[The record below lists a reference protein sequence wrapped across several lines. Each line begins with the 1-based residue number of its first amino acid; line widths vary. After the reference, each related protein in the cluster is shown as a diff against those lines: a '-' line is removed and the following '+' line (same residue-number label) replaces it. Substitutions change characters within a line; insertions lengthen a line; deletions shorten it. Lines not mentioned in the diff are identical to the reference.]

1 MAGFGRQAGGKVNW
15 ALLPAA
21 AEQAV
26 AAFSF
31 LPKAMSAQPIPA
43 RHKNVNRAEVCDQN
57 FIEFVQNWSGSPH
70 PAPRP
75 DQPVLPDSLC
85 TAQDFLDLFGSQL
98 VSRHL
103 DLMARVLRVKN
114 KVFYTIGS
122 SGHEGNA
129 MVARLTRHTDPAFL
143 HYRSGAFMAE
153 RFRKLPGMDPIM
165 DSALS
170 FAASAEDPASGG
182 RHKVWG
188 SKPLWVI
195 PQTSTIA
202 SHLPKALGT
211 AVAIE
216 QARRIGHTLPVP
228 DDSIAICSF
237 GDASSNHATAQTAF
251 NAAAW
256 TAYQKLPAP
265 VLFVCEDN
273 GIGISVKTPTDWVRA
288 NFEGRRD
295 LDYFFADGLDL
306 ATGYEQVAR
315 AVHHVRT
322 TRRPTFLHLRTTRI
336 MGHAGTDFE
345 IEWRSFEEL
354 MAVEATDPLLRS
366 AAIALESGLFTR
378 ESLLAEY
385 ESVRQKCFA
394 AAEEADRRPRIETLA
409 QVMAPLAPYTPGK
422 VAAEAQRANYAA
434 KRLAVFGG
442 DDKLPEKLP
451 PRHLAIQINNALHDL
466 FCKYPD
472 TLLFGED
479 VAQKGGV
486 YTVTKGLHKAFRN
499 ARVFNTL
506 LDETMILGLAQGY
519 ANMGMLP
526 LPEIQYLA
534 YFHNAC
540 DQIRG
545 EAASLQFFSN
555 DQYRNPMLV
564 RIAGLGYQRGFG
576 GHFHNDNSIAALRD
590 IPGLVVGCPSRGDDA
605 ATMLRTL
612 AALAKVD
619 GRVTVFLEP
628 IALYMTKDLYEAGD
642 GQWLTSYPPP
652 EQAMPLGEGRI
663 YAETAE
669 DLVIFTYGNG
679 VPMSLRAARTIE
691 HELGW
696 KVRIVD
702 LRWLVPLNEPFI
714 AAQAAAAQRIL
725 VVDEGRHSAGVG
737 EGVITAIVEAG
748 HGAKPLRRVVGA
760 DTYTPLAGAAFLV
773 LPGDADIVAAAR
785 ELH

>member
-1 MAGFGRQAGGKVNW
+1 MAVPN
-15 ALLPAA
+15 
-21 AEQAV
+21 
-26 AAFSF
+26 
-31 LPKAMSAQPIPA
+31 PIPA
-43 RHKNVNRAEVCDQN
+43 RMKGLNRAEICDVN
-57 FIEFVQNWSGSPH
+57 FQEYVRDFDGAGGRAK
-70 PAPRP
+70 PAPG
-75 DQPVLPDSLC
+75 DAILPGS
-85 TAQDFLDLFGSQL
+85 ALDARGFRELFESQL
-98 VSRHL
+98 ISRHL
-103 DLMARVLRVKN
+103 DLMARVLRVQN

-143 HYRSGAFMAE
+143 HYRSGGFMAE

-170 FAASAEDPASGG
+170 FAASKDDPASGG

-188 SKPLWVI
+188 SKPLWVL

-202 SHLPKALGT
+202 SHLPKAFGT

-216 QARRIGHTLPVP
+216 QARRIGHQLPIP

-256 TAYQKLPAP
+256 TAYQGLPAP

-273 GIGISVKTPTDWVRA
+273 GIGISVKTPDGWVGRNFRDRA
-288 NFEGRRD
+288 D
-295 LDYFFADGLDL
+295 LDYFSADGLDL
-306 ATGYEQVAR
+306 ASGYGDVAR
-315 AVHHVRT
+315 AIEHCRN

-345 IEWRSFEEL
+345 IEWRSIEEL
-354 MAVEATDPLLRS
+354 CRVEATDPLLRS
-366 AAIALESGLFTR
+366 AAIALESGLMSKDEIVALYEGTR
-378 ESLLAEY
+378 K
-385 ESVRQKCFA
+385 KCFA
-394 AAEEADRRPRIETLA
+394 AAEDADRRPRLSSLEDVTK
-409 QVMAPLAPYTPGK
+409 PLAPYTPAAVK
-422 VAAEAQRANYAA
+422 AEAERAPPAEARA
-434 KRLAVFGG
+434 KAFGG
-442 DDKLPEKLP
+442 EAKLPEKQP
-451 PRHLAIQINNALHDL
+451 AKHLAIQINQALHDL
-466 FCKYPD
+466 FAKYPE

-486 YTVTKGLHKAFRN
+486 YTVTKGLQKAFGPR
-499 ARVFNTL
+499 RVFNTL
-506 LDETMILGLAQGY
+506 LDETIILGLAQGY

-534 YFHNAC
+534 YLHNAA

-555 DQYRNPMLV
+555 DQYRNPMVV
-564 RIAGLGYQRGFG
+564 RIASLGYQRGFG
-576 GHFHNDNSIAALRD
+576 GHFHNDNSITALRD

-619 GRVTVFLEP
+619 GRVCAFLEP

-642 GQWLTSYPPP
+642 GGWLTEYPAPD
-652 EQAMPLGEGRI
+652 QAMTLGEGRV
-663 YAETAE
+663 YMSDKSREGND
-669 DLVIFTYGNG
+669 DLVIFTFGNG

-691 HELGW
+691 AKHGW
-696 KVRIVD
+696 KVRVCD
-702 LRWLVPLNEPFI
+702 LRWLVPLNEAWI
-714 AAQAAAAQRIL
+714 REQAASAKRIL
-725 VVDEGRHSAGVG
+725 IVDEGRRSAGVG
-737 EGVITAIVEAG
+737 EGIVTAVVEG
-748 HGAKPLRRVVGA
+748 GYGARPFRRVVGA
-760 DTYTPLAGAAFLV
+760 DTFTPLAGAAFLV
-773 LPGDADIVAAAR
+773 IPSEDDIVAAADT
-785 ELH
+785 L

>member
-1 MAGFGRQAGGKVNW
+1 MFATVPN
-15 ALLPAA
+15 
-21 AEQAV
+21 
-26 AAFSF
+26 
-31 LPKAMSAQPIPA
+31 PIPA
-43 RHKNVNRAEVCDQN
+43 RMKGLNRAEICDVN
-57 FIEFVQNWSGSPH
+57 FTEFVKAWDGTRQAR
-70 PAPRP
+70 PAPGEAIL
-75 DQPVLPDSLC
+75 DGSALD
-85 TAQDFLDLFGSQL
+85 AQGFRELFESQL
-98 VSRHL
+98 ISRHL
-103 DLMARVLRVKN
+103 DLMARVLRVQN

-129 MVARLTRHTDPAFL
+129 MVARAARHTDPAFL
-143 HYRSGAFMAE
+143 HYRSGGFMAE

-170 FAASAEDPASGG
+170 FAASKDDPASGG

-188 SKPLWVI
+188 SKPLWVL

-216 QARRIGHTLPVP
+216 TGKRLGTQLPIP
-228 DDSIAICSF
+228 DDSITICSF
-237 GDASSNHATAQTAF
+237 GDASANHATAQTAF
-251 NAAAW
+251 NAASW

-273 GIGISVKTPTDWVRA
+273 GIGISVKTPTGWIAESMR
-288 NFEGRRD
+288 NRPD

-306 ATGYEQVAR
+306 ATGYGQVQA
-315 AVHHVRT
+315 AVEHCRR

-345 IEWRSFEEL
+345 IEWRSVEEL
-354 MAVEATDPLLRS
+354 CAVEAGDPLLRS
-366 AAIALESGLFTR
+366 AAIAIESGLM
-378 ESLLAEY
+378 SKDDVLALY
-385 ESVRQKCFA
+385 EATRQKCFA
-394 AAEEADRRPRIETLA
+394 AAEEADRRPKLDSLA
-409 QVMAPLAPYTPGK
+409 DVVAPLAPYTPDK
-422 VAAEAQRANYAA
+422 VKAEAERADYADR
-434 KRLAVFGG
+434 RLAAFGSEA
-442 DDKLPEKLP
+442 KLPENQP
-451 PRHLAIQINNALHDL
+451 PRHLAIQINQALHDI
-466 FCKYPD
+466 FAKYPD

-486 YTVTKGLHKAFRN
+486 YTVTKGLQKAFGPR
-499 ARVFNTL
+499 RVFNTL
-506 LDETMILGLAQGY
+506 LDETMILGMAQGF

-526 LPEIQYLA
+526 IPEIQYLA

-555 DQYRNPMLV
+555 NQYANPMVV

-576 GHFHNDNSIAALRD
+576 GHFHNDNSITALRD

-612 AALAKVD
+612 TALSKVD
-619 GRVTVFLEP
+619 GRVSVFLEP

-642 GQWLTSYPPP
+642 GKWLTDYPAPG
-652 EQAMPLGEGRI
+652 EAMTLGEGRV
-663 YAETAE
+663 YLPESGGKGD

-679 VPMSLRAARTIE
+679 VPMSLRAARRIE
-691 HELGW
+691 QKHGW
-696 KVRIVD
+696 KARVVD
-702 LRWLVPLNEPFI
+702 LRWLVPLNEQYI
-714 AAQAAAAQRIL
+714 REQAKTAKRIL
-725 VVDEGRHSAGVG
+725 IVDEGRHSAGVG
-737 EGVITAIVEAG
+737 EGVITAIAEGGYSAR
-748 HGAKPLRRVVGA
+748 PFQRVVGA

-773 LPGDADIVAAAR
+773 IPADDDIVAAADR
-785 ELH
+785 LA

>member
-1 MAGFGRQAGGKVNW
+1 MNAAVN
-15 ALLPAA
+15 
-21 AEQAV
+21 
-26 AAFSF
+26 
-31 LPKAMSAQPIPA
+31 PIPA

-57 FIEFVQNWSGSPH
+57 FLEFVRDWPGS
-70 PAPRP
+70 ARARGTA
-75 DQPVLPDSLC
+75 DASVLADSIC
-85 TAQDFLDLFGSQL
+85 TQRDFVELFDSQL

-143 HYRSGAFMAE
+143 HYRSGGFMAE
-153 RFRKLPGMDPIM
+153 RFRKLPGMDPVM

-170 FAASAEDPASGG
+170 FAASSEDPASGG

-188 SKPLWVI
+188 SKPLWVL

-216 QARRIGHTLPVP
+216 QARRIGHTLPIP
-228 DDSIAICSF
+228 PDSIAICSF
-237 GDASSNHATAQTAF
+237 GDASANHATAQTAF

-273 GIGISVKTPTDWVRA
+273 GIGISVKTPTDWISA
-288 NFEGRRD
+288 SFAQRRD
-295 LDYFFADGLDL
+295 LDYFYADGLDL
-306 ATGYEQVAR
+306 AAGYEGVAR
-315 AVHHVRT
+315 AVHHCRT

-366 AAIALESGLFTR
+366 AAIALEAGVYTK
-378 ESLLAEY
+378 EQLLARY
-385 ESVRQKCFA
+385 EDFRAKCFA
-394 AAEEADRRPRIETLA
+394 AAEEADRRPKLTSLTT
-409 QVMAPLAPYTPGK
+409 VVAPLAPYTPDK
-422 VAAEAQRANYAA
+422 VRAEAQRADYEMQRV
-434 KRLAVFGG
+434 KVFGSAE
-442 DDKLPEKLP
+442 KLPEKLP

-466 FCKYPD
+466 FAKYPEA
-472 TLLFGED
+472 LLFGED

-486 YTVTKGLHKAFRN
+486 YTVTKGLHKAFKN

-506 LDETMILGLAQGY
+506 LDETMIFGLAQGF

-526 LPEIQYLA
+526 VPEIQYLA

-555 DQYRNPMLV
+555 NQYRNPMLV
-564 RIAGLGYQRGFG
+564 RMAGLGYQRGFG
-576 GHFHNDNSIAALRD
+576 GHFHNDNSITALRD
-590 IPGLVVGCPSRGDDA
+590 IPGLIVGCPSRGDDA

-619 GRVTVFLEP
+619 GRVTIFLEP
-628 IALYMTKDLYEAGD
+628 IALYMTKDLYAAGD
-642 GQWLTSYPPP
+642 GEWQFAYPAPDK
-652 EQAMPLGEGRI
+652 AMPLGEGRV
-663 YAETAE
+663 YGEEAN
-669 DLVIFTYGNG
+669 DLVIFSYGNG
-679 VPMSLRAARTIE
+679 VTMSLRAAREIE
-691 HELGW
+691 KARGW
-696 KVRIVD
+696 KVRVVD
-702 LRWLVPLNEPFI
+702 LRWLVPLNEAWI
-714 AAQAAAAQRIL
+714 AAQAESAKRIL
-725 VVDEGRHSAGVG
+725 IVDEGRHSAGVG
-737 EGVITAIVEAG
+737 EGVITAIAEAG
-748 HGAKPLRRVVGA
+748 FGATPFKRVVGV

-773 LPGDADIVAAAR
+773 LPGEGDIVAAAVA
-785 ELH
+785 LS

>member
-1 MAGFGRQAGGKVNW
+1 MTAK
-15 ALLPAA
+15 
-21 AEQAV
+21 
-26 AAFSF
+26 
-31 LPKAMSAQPIPA
+31 PIPA
-43 RHKNVNRAEVCDQN
+43 RMKGLNRAEICDQN
-57 FIEFVQNWSGSPH
+57 FIEFVQGWDGTADAR
-70 PAPRP
+70 PAPGEA
-75 DQPVLPDSLC
+75 VLAGS
-85 TAQDFLDLFGSQL
+85 ALDARSFVELLESQL

-103 DLMARVLRVKN
+103 DLMARVLRVQN

-170 FAASAEDPASGG
+170 FAASSEDPASGG

-188 SKPLWVI
+188 SKPLWVL

-216 QARRIGHTLPVP
+216 QAKRIGHASPIP

-256 TAYQKLPAP
+256 TSYQKLPAP

-273 GIGISVKTPTDWVRA
+273 GIGISVKTPGGWIER
-288 NFEGRRD
+288 NFSKRDD
-295 LDYFFADGLDL
+295 LDYFYADGLDL
-306 ATGYEQVAR
+306 AEGYGQVQA
-315 AVHHVRT
+315 AVEHCRR

-345 IEWRSFEEL
+345 IEWRPIEEL
-354 MAVEATDPLLRS
+354 VAVEAGDPLLRS
-366 AAIALESGLFTR
+366 AAIALESGLYTKQ
-378 ESLLAEY
+378 ELLDMY
-385 ESVRQKCFA
+385 EGIRRKCFA
-394 AAEEADRRPRIETLA
+394 AADAADKAPKLTRLED
-409 QVMAPLAPYTPGK
+409 VVAPLAPYTPDAVSTEASRVGDAGK
-422 VAAEAQRANYAA
+422 RI
-434 KRLAVFGG
+434 AVFGSEE
-442 DDKLPEKLP
+442 KLPEKLP

-466 FCKYPD
+466 FCKYPEA
-472 TLLFGED
+472 LLFGED

-486 YTVTKGLHKAFRN
+486 YTVTKGLHKAFKN
-499 ARVFNTL
+499 SRVFNTL

-519 ANMGMLP
+519 ANLGMLP
-526 LPEIQYLA
+526 VPEIQYLA

-555 DQYRNPMLV
+555 NQYRNPMVV
-564 RIAGLGYQRGFG
+564 RMAGLGYQRGFG

-619 GRVTVFLEP
+619 GRVSIFLEP

-642 GQWLTSYPPP
+642 GAWLTTYPAPD
-652 EQAMPLGEGRI
+652 QAMVLGEGRV
-663 YAETAE
+663 YGQDAD

-691 HELGW
+691 AKYEW
-696 KVRIVD
+696 KVRVVD
-702 LRWLVPLNEPFI
+702 LRWLVPLNEDFI
-714 AAQAAAAQRIL
+714 AEQAKSARRIL
-725 VVDEGRHSAGVG
+725 IVDEGRHSAGVG
-737 EGVITAIVEAG
+737 EGVITAIAEAG
-748 HGAKPLRRVVGA
+748 FAGRPFQRVVGV
-760 DTYTPLAGAAFLV
+760 DTYTPLAGAALLV
-773 LPGDADIVAAAR
+773 LPGDDDIVAAADR
-785 ELH
+785 LS

>member
-1 MAGFGRQAGGKVNW
+1 MNAI
-15 ALLPAA
+15 
-21 AEQAV
+21 
-26 AAFSF
+26 
-31 LPKAMSAQPIPA
+31 AQPIPA
-43 RHKNVNRAEVCDQN
+43 RHKSLNRAEVCDQN
-57 FIEFVQNWSGSPH
+57 FTEFVQNWQG
-70 PAPRP
+70 AVRPRP
-75 DQPVLPDSLC
+75 SADEAVLDGSLC
-85 TAQDFLDLFGSQL
+85 SARDFLELFESQL
-98 VSRHL
+98 ISRHL

-170 FAASAEDPASGG
+170 FAASKDDPASGG

-188 SKPLWVI
+188 SKPLWVL

-216 QARRIGHTLPVP
+216 QGRRIGHQLPIP

-251 NAAAW
+251 NTAGW

-273 GIGISVKTPTDWVRA
+273 GIGISVKTPNGWIER
-288 NFEGRRD
+288 NFAQRQD
-295 LDYFFADGLDL
+295 LDYFYADGLDL
-306 ATGYEQVAR
+306 AEGYEGVAR
-315 AVHHVRT
+315 AVHHCRT

-345 IEWRSFEEL
+345 IEWRSIEEL
-354 MAVEATDPLLRS
+354 MQVEAGDPLLRS
-366 AAIALESGLFTR
+366 AHIALASGLYTK
-378 ESLLAEY
+378 ESLLAQY
-385 ESVRQKCFA
+385 EAIRGKCFA
-394 AAEEADRRPRIETLA
+394 AAEEADRRPKLTELSDVI
-409 QVMAPLAPYTPGK
+409 APLAPYTPAA
-422 VAAEAQRANYAA
+422 VQAEARRADFTDQ
-434 KRLAVFGG
+434 RLAAFGG
-442 DDKLPEKLP
+442 EAKLPENLP
-451 PRHLAIQINNALHDL
+451 PRHLALLINNALHDL
-466 FCKYPD
+466 FCKYPES
-472 TLLFGED
+472 LLFGED

-486 YTVTKGLHKAFRN
+486 YTVTKGLQKTFKG

-526 LPEIQYLA
+526 VPEIQYLA

-545 EAASLQFFSN
+545 EACSLQFFSN
-555 DQYRNPMLV
+555 GQYRNPILM
-564 RIAGLGYQRGFG
+564 RIASLGYQKGFG
-576 GHFHNDNSIAALRD
+576 GHFHNDNSITALRD

-612 AALAKVD
+612 AALVKVD
-619 GRVTVFLEP
+619 GRVCAFLEP
-628 IALYMTKDLYEAGD
+628 IALYMNKDLHAPGD
-642 GQWLTSYPPP
+642 GGWQFAYP
-652 EQAMPLGEGRI
+652 ALGETMELG
-663 YAETAE
+663 AERVYEPEAK
-669 DLVIFTYGNG
+669 DLVIFTFGNG
-679 VPMSLRAARTIE
+679 VPMSLRATKQIE
-691 HELGW
+691 AAHGW
-696 KVRIVD
+696 KVRVVD
-702 LRWLVPLNEPFI
+702 LRWLQPLNEAAI
-714 AAQAAAAQRIL
+714 ARHAGDCARIL
-725 VVDEGRHSAGVG
+725 VVDEGRRSAGVG
-737 EGVITAIVEAG
+737 EGIITAIVEAG
-748 HGAKPLRRVVGA
+748 HGAKPLRRVVGV
-760 DTYTPLAGAAFLV
+760 DTYTPLAGAALLV
-773 LPGDADIVAAAR
+773 LPGEADIVAAAA
-785 ELH
+785 ELA

>member
-1 MAGFGRQAGGKVNW
+1 MNSK
-15 ALLPAA
+15 
-21 AEQAV
+21 
-26 AAFSF
+26 
-31 LPKAMSAQPIPA
+31 PIPA
-43 RHKNVNRAEVCDQN
+43 RMKGLNRAEICDQN
-57 FIEFVQNWSGSPH
+57 FTEFVKEWSGKVDAKPG
-70 PAPRP
+70 P
-75 DQPVLPDSLC
+75 DEPVLDGSALD
-85 TAQDFLDLFGSQL
+85 AQGFLQLLESQL
-98 VSRHL
+98 ISRHL
-103 DLMARVLRVKN
+103 DLMARVLRVQN

-143 HYRSGAFMAE
+143 HYRSGGFMAE
-153 RFRKLPGMDPIM
+153 RFRKLPGMDPVM

-188 SKPLWVI
+188 SKPLWVL

-216 QARRIGHTLPVP
+216 QAKRIGHALPIP

-273 GIGISVKTPTDWVRA
+273 GIGISVKTPGGWIERNFSGRA
-288 NFEGRRD
+288 D
-295 LDYFFADGLDL
+295 LDYFYADGLDI
-306 ATGYEQVAR
+306 AEGYGQVQA
-315 AVHHVRT
+315 AVEHCRR

-345 IEWRSFEEL
+345 IEWRPIEEL
-354 MAVEATDPLLRS
+354 CAVEATDPLLRS
-366 AAIALESGLFTR
+366 AAIALGSGLL
-378 ESLLAEY
+378 SKQALLDLY
-385 ESVRQKCFA
+385 ESIRKRCFA
-394 AAEEADRRPRIETLA
+394 AAEEADRRPKIATLEA
-409 QVMAPLAPYTPGK
+409 VIAPLAPYTPAA
-422 VAAEAQRANYAA
+422 VTAEAARAAPQD
-434 KRLAVFGG
+434 KRIAVFGSEE
-442 DDKLPEKLP
+442 KLPEKLP

-466 FCKYPD
+466 FCKYPE

-486 YTVTKGLHKAFRN
+486 YTVTKGLHKAFKN
-499 ARVFNTL
+499 SRVFNTL

-526 LPEIQYLA
+526 VPEIQYLA

-555 DQYRNPMLV
+555 DQFRNPMVV

-590 IPGLVVGCPSRGDDA
+590 IPGLVMGCASRGDDA
-605 ATMLRTL
+605 AMMLRTL
-612 AALAKVD
+612 TALAKVD
-619 GRVTVFLEP
+619 GRVSVFLEP

-642 GQWLTSYPPP
+642 SQWLFPYPPQ
-652 EQAMPLGEGRI
+652 EEAMPLGEGRV
-663 YAETAE
+663 YGEDAK
-669 DLVIFTYGNG
+669 DLVVFTYGNG
-679 VPMSLRAARTIE
+679 VPMSLRAARRIE
-691 HELGW
+691 AQHGW
-696 KVRIVD
+696 KVRVVD
-702 LRWLVPLNEPFI
+702 LRWLVPLNQDFI
-714 AAQAAAAQRIL
+714 AEQARSAQRIL

-737 EGVITAIVEAG
+737 EGVITAIVESG
-748 HGAKPLRRVVGA
+748 LGAKPLERVVGV

-773 LPGDADIVAAAR
+773 LPGDDDVVAAATKLANR
-785 ELH
+785 ATTA

>member
-1 MAGFGRQAGGKVNW
+1 
-15 ALLPAA
+15 
-21 AEQAV
+21 
-26 AAFSF
+26 
-31 LPKAMSAQPIPA
+31 MSVPHPIAA
-43 RHKNVNRAEVCDQN
+43 RHKGFNRAEIVDQN
-57 FIEFVQNWSGSPH
+57 FVEFVQFWEGDVARP
-70 PAPRP
+70 PR
-75 DQPVLPDSLC
+75 DDEPVLPGS
-85 TAQDFLDLFGSQL
+85 ALDARGFRELLESQL
-98 VSRHL
+98 ISRHL
-103 DLMARVLRVKN
+103 DLMARVLRVQN

-143 HYRSGAFMAE
+143 HYRSGGFMAE
-153 RFRKLPGMDPIM
+153 RFRKLPGMDPVM

-170 FAASAEDPASGG
+170 FAASKDDPASGG

-188 SKPLWVI
+188 SKPLWVL

-216 QARRIGHTLPVP
+216 QARRIAHTLPIP

-273 GIGISVKTPTDWVRA
+273 GIGISVKTPGGWVA
-288 NFEGRRD
+288 NNFRHRPD
-295 LDYFFADGLDL
+295 LDYFYADGLDL
-306 ATGYEQVAR
+306 AGGYADVQK
-315 AVHHVRT
+315 AVEHCRR
-322 TRRPTFLHLRTTRI
+322 TRRPTFLHLGTTRV

-345 IEWRSFEEL
+345 IEWRSIEEL
-354 MAVEATDPLLRS
+354 VALEATDPLLRS
-366 AAIALESGLFTR
+366 AAIALASGLYGR
-378 ESLLAEY
+378 DSLLNLY
-385 ESVRQKCFA
+385 NDTRKRCFE
-394 AAEEADRRPRIETLA
+394 AAEEADRRPRIATLA
-409 QVMAPLAPYTPGK
+409 EVMEPLAPYTPAA
-422 VAAEAQRANYAA
+422 VRAEAERPAHAAERE
-434 KRLAVFGG
+434 RVFGG
-442 DDKLPEKLP
+442 VDRLPEKQP
-451 PRHLAIQINNALHDL
+451 PRHLAIQIGQALHDL
-466 FCKYPD
+466 MAKYPES
-472 TLLFGED
+472 LLFGED

-555 DQYRNPMLV
+555 DQYRNPMLMRV
-564 RIAGLGYQRGFG
+564 ASLGYQRGFG

-612 AALAKVD
+612 SALAKVD
-619 GRVTVFLEP
+619 GRVTAFFEP
-628 IALYMTKDLYEAGD
+628 IALYMTKDLYEPGD
-642 GQWLTSYPPP
+642 GQWQFAYPA
-652 EQAMPLGEGRI
+652 EGEAMSLGEGRV
-663 YAETAE
+663 YNDDAD
-669 DLVIFTYGNG
+669 DLVIFTFGNG
-679 VPMSLRAARTIE
+679 VPMSLRAARRIE
-691 HELGW
+691 AAHGW
-696 KVRIVD
+696 KVRVVD
-702 LRWLVPLNEPFI
+702 LRWLVPLNDSFI
-714 AAQAAAAQRIL
+714 VAQAANAKRI
-725 VVDEGRHSAGVG
+725 VIVEEGRKSAGVG
-737 EGVITAIVEAG
+737 EGVITAIVEGGLG
-748 HGAKPLRRVVGA
+748 HLPLRRVVGA
-760 DTYTPLAGAAFLV
+760 DTFTPLAGAAFLV
-773 LPGDADIVAAAR
+773 LPGDDDIVAAAA
-785 ELH
+785 ELTL